1 MSDSEACLE
10 GGGAAI
16 LDEAYCRRAL
26 SQSDLA
32 TVERAALLVA
42 RAGALA
48 NLRETQA
55 ALAEVSHALSL
66 NPASATAYFLRG
78 LLRSDNAAALADMD
92 QAIALNP
99 YFIAALA
106 QRGKVHF
113 QHGRFGLAAAD
124 FDRALAIQP
133 RSSAA
138 LFFKGVLFFHQ
149 SEFVQ
154 AAALFARV
162 LSLSPVQHPMAVLWR
177 AMSVARGGGDAA
189 ATVQAYVWWWEDGA
203 WPSPLVQLWSRNMEP
218 LAAAAAIMVQDGPV
232 RAQGAFFLGQGYLA
246 RGNAASAR
254 HWLAE
259 TRRHGTPGML
269 EVIVAGPSI
278 SD

>member
-1 MSDSEACLE
+1 MCKFHGAILVALVIVHGLTLMCGTAQAQPMSDGEACLE
-10 GGGAAI
+10 GSGAAV

-32 TVERAALLVA
+32 AVERAALLVA

-113 QHGRFGLAAAD
+113 QHGRLGLAAAD

-138 LFFKGVLFFHQ
+138 LFFKGVLFFIKANLPRQ
-149 SEFVQ
+149 RRCSRGFCRCPPCNTPWPSCG
-154 AAALFARV
+154 ARCR
-162 LSLSPVQHPMAVLWR
+162 W
-177 AMSVARGGGDAA
+177 RGG
-189 ATVQAYVWWWEDGA
+189 
-203 WPSPLVQLWSRNMEP
+203 R
-218 LAAAAAIMVQDGPV
+218 
-232 RAQGAFFLGQGYLA
+232 
-246 RGNAASAR
+246 
-254 HWLAE
+254 
-259 TRRHGTPGML
+259 
-269 EVIVAGPSI
+269 
-278 SD
+278 